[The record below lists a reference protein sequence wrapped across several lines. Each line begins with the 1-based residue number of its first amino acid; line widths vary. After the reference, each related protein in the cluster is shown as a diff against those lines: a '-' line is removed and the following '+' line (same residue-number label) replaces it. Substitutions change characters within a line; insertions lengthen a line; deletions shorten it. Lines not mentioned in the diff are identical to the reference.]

1 MGMNENTT
9 LFILEILLIL
19 VFIIHL
25 VLEITNNKGNNNDVI
40 ICDSRMMVKIMTYLS
55 HFLPTSNIFRIIFFS
70 VTFSCL

>member
-40 ICDSRMMVKIMTYLS
+40 ICDSRMILYWGNGDDNDIS
-55 HFLPTSNIFRIIFFS
+55 FS
-70 VTFSCL
+70 FSSYI